1 MINSLD
7 VFTVGK
13 PWPPTDADE
22 KDRIAEHG
30 RNRKLYEELHLDIF
44 PKYNAYINDKLHDD
58 KKQTIILGLAG
69 TATDNY
75 MDLLLGEA
83 PEIEAPKVYP
93 SPDEE
98 VFIDVSRNGIG
109 LYEISQD
116 GITAA
121 NPETVYL
128 VTDPGNIRKVTAY
141 VFFAEFKEG
150 EKSYVKL
157 TIHEPG
163 SIAHKVFWLKDS
175 KLNAE
180 VPISE
185 FPAFAGY
192 QVDEEGKQYPF
203 GKGAGAQMLVVRV
216 DNALSSDR
224 RYGRSDYTPS
234 VHSLIEALDRAFA
247 FRFETLAKFNRP
259 IPVVPETAAP
269 FDHALQ
275 RRVFKTEDAIIT
287 KEGDAESTYLTW
299 AADLASVERE
309 IEQIIAQLL
318 IKLKLSQVLLAGENQ
333 GGVGSAQSGTA
344 LRIRLIPSLSKVRK
358 FATALKAAIPQ
369 VQSLKSK
376 LDAALG
382 VPDAQAFEPEDVT
395 VKLQDGIPDD
405 PMERAQIRLT
415 KAQAIGTLKAQGV
428 IDGATSLRAAIIC
441 KIIPKEA
448 LAEMVDDPETESM
461 IAAATGRLREENS
474 TNF

>member
-7 VFTVGK
+7 VFKVGQ
-13 PWPPTDADE
+13 PWPPADQDE
-22 KDRIAEHG
+22 RDRIAEHQK
-30 RNRKLYEELHLDIF
+30 NRKLYEELHLDIF

-58 KKQTIILGLAG
+58 KKQYIIIGLAE
-69 TATDNY
+69 TATTNY

-83 PEIEAPKVYP
+83 HEIEAPKVYP

-98 VFIDVSRNGIG
+98 VFIDVSRDGIG

-163 SIAHKVFWLKDS
+163 SITHKVFWLKDG

-180 VPISE
+180 VPLSE
-185 FPAFAGY
+185 FPAFASY

-203 GKGAGAQMLVVRV
+203 GKVDNAPMLVVRV

-275 RRVFKTEDAIIT
+275 RRVFKTENAIIT
-287 KEGDAESTYLTW
+287 KEGDPPSSYLTW

-309 IEQIIAQLL
+309 IDQLMVQLL
-318 IKLKLSQVLLAGENQ
+318 IKLKLSPVLLDGQGE
-333 GGVGSAQSGTA
+333 GHAESGTA
-344 LRIRLIPSLSKVRK
+344 LRIRLIPTLSKVRK
-358 FATALKAAIPQ
+358 FATALKVAIPQ

-382 VPDAQAFEPEDVT
+382 IEGSQAYEPEDVT
-395 VKLQDGIPDD
+395 VHMQDGIPDD

-474 TNF
+474 MNF

>member
-7 VFTVGK
+7 VFKVGQT
-13 PWPPTDADE
+13 WPPADQDE
-22 KDRIAEHG
+22 RDRIAEHQK
-30 RNRKLYEELHLDIF
+30 NRKLYEELHLDIF

-58 KKQTIILGLAG
+58 KKQPIILGLAE
-69 TATDNY
+69 TATTNY

-83 PEIEAPKVYP
+83 PEIDAPKVYP
-93 SPDEE
+93 SPDDE
-98 VFIDVSRNGIG
+98 VFIDVSRCGIG

-163 SIAHKVFWLKDS
+163 SITHKVFWLKDG

-180 VPISE
+180 VPLSE

-203 GKGAGAQMLVVRV
+203 GKDAGAQMLVVRV

-234 VHSLIEALDRAFA
+234 VHSLIETLDRAFA

-287 KEGDAESTYLTW
+287 KEGDVPSSYLTW
-299 AADLASVERE
+299 QADLASVERE
-309 IEQIIAQLL
+309 IEQTMQQLL
-318 IKLKLSQVLLAGENQ
+318 IKLKLSPVLLAGQ
-333 GGVGSAQSGTA
+333 GQGTAESGTA

-376 LDAALG
+376 LDAALQVEG
-382 VPDAQAFEPEDVT
+382 AQAYEPEDVT
-395 VKLQDGIPDD
+395 VRLKDGIPDD

-428 IDGATSLRAAIIC
+428 IDGATALRAAIIC

>member
-7 VFTVGK
+7 VFKVGQ
-13 PWPPTDADE
+13 PWPPADQDE
-22 KDRIAEHG
+22 RARIAEHQK
-30 RNRKLYEELHLDIF
+30 NRKLYEELHLDIF

-58 KKQTIILGLAG
+58 KKQPIILGLAE
-69 TATDNY
+69 TATTNY

-83 PEIEAPKVYP
+83 PEIDAPKVYP

-98 VFIDVSRNGIG
+98 VFIDVSRDGIG

-163 SIAHKVFWLKDS
+163 SIAHKVYWLKDG

-180 VPISE
+180 VPLSE
-185 FPAFAGY
+185 FPAFASY
-192 QVDEEGKQYPF
+192 KVDAEGKQYPF
-203 GKGAGAQMLVVRV
+203 GKDAGAQMLVVRV

-269 FDHALQ
+269 FNHALQ

-287 KEGDAESTYLTW
+287 KEGDPASSYLTW

-309 IEQIIAQLL
+309 IEQTMQQLL
-318 IKLKLSQVLLAGENQ
+318 IKLKLSPVLLAGQ
-333 GGVGSAQSGTA
+333 GEGQAESGTA

-358 FATALKAAIPQ
+358 FATALKVAIPQ

-376 LDAALG
+376 LDAALQVEG
-382 VPDAQAFEPEDVT
+382 AQAYEPEDVS

-428 IDGATSLRAAIIC
+428 IDGVTSLRAAIIC
-441 KIIPKEA
+441 RIIPKEA
-448 LAEMVDDPETESM
+448 LAEMVDDPETERM
-461 IAAATGRLREENS
+461 IAAATGRLREENN

>member
-7 VFTVGK
+7 VFSVGK
-13 PWPPTDADE
+13 PWPPADQDE
-22 KDRIAEHG
+22 RDRIAEHQK
-30 RNRKLYEELHLDIF
+30 NRKLYEELHLDIF

-58 KKQTIILGLAG
+58 KKQPIVLGLAE
-69 TATDNY
+69 TATTNY

-98 VFIDVSRNGIG
+98 VFIDVSRDGIG

-141 VFFAEFKEG
+141 VFFAEFNEG

-163 SIAHKVFWLKDS
+163 SIAHKVFWLKDG

-180 VPISE
+180 VPLSE

-192 QVDEEGKQYPF
+192 KVDAEGKQHPF
-203 GKGAGAQMLVVRV
+203 GKDAGAQMLVVRV

-275 RRVFKTEDAIIT
+275 RRVFKTENAIIM
-287 KEGDAESTYLTW
+287 KEGDPASSYLTW

-309 IEQIIAQLL
+309 IEQTMQQLL
-318 IKLKLSQVLLAGENQ
+318 IKLKLSPVLLAGQ
-333 GGVGSAQSGTA
+333 GAGQAESGTA

-358 FATALKAAIPQ
+358 FASALKVAIPQ

-376 LDAALG
+376 LDAALQVEG
-382 VPDAQAFEPEDVT
+382 AQAYEPEDVT
-395 VKLQDGIPDD
+395 VHLKDGIPDD
-405 PMERAQIRLT
+405 PEEIARVKLVNAQVISTLKMASVIDT
-415 KAQAIGTLKAQGV
+415 KTALRMAVDAKIFELENPDTELDSLAKNAVDEAQAGFG
-428 IDGATSLRAAIIC
+428 
-441 KIIPKEA
+441 
-448 LAEMVDDPETESM
+448 M
-461 IAAATGRLREENS
+461 
-474 TNF
+474 

>member
-7 VFTVGK
+7 VFSVGK
-13 PWPPTDADE
+13 PWPPADQDE
-22 KDRIAEHG
+22 RDRIAEHQK
-30 RNRKLYEELHLDIF
+30 NRKLYEELHLDIF

-58 KKQTIILGLAG
+58 KKQPIILGLAE
-69 TATDNY
+69 TATTNY

-98 VFIDVSRNGIG
+98 VFIDVSRDGIG
-109 LYEISQD
+109 LYEIHQD

-163 SIAHKVFWLKDS
+163 SIAHKVYWLKDG

-180 VPISE
+180 VPLSE

-192 QVDEEGKQYPF
+192 QVDEDGKQYPF
-203 GKGAGAQMLVVRV
+203 GKDAGAQMLVVRV

-275 RRVFKTEDAIIT
+275 RRVFKTENAIIM
-287 KEGDAESTYLTW
+287 KNGDPASSYLTW
-299 AADLASVERE
+299 QADLASVERE
-309 IEQIIAQLL
+309 IEQTMQQLL
-318 IKLKLSQVLLAGENQ
+318 IKLKLSPVLLAGENQ
-333 GGVGSAQSGTA
+333 GQAESGTA
-344 LRIRLIPSLSKVRK
+344 LRIRLIPTLSKVRK
-358 FATALKAAIPQ
+358 FATALKVAIPQ

-376 LDAALG
+376 LDAAIG
-382 VPDAQAFEPEDVT
+382 VEGAQAYEPEDVT
-395 VKLQDGIPDD
+395 VHLRDGVPDD
-405 PMERAQIRLT
+405 KMEEAQIRLV
-415 KAQAIGTLKAQGV
+415 KSQAIGTLKAQGV
-428 IDGATSLRAAIIC
+428 IDGATALRSAIIC
-441 KIIPKEA
+441 KIIPQEA
-448 LAEMVDDPETESM
+448 LSIMEDPEVESM

>member
-7 VFTVGK
+7 VFKVGQT
-13 PWPPTDADE
+13 WPPADQDE
-22 KDRIAEHG
+22 RDRIAEHQK
-30 RNRKLYEELHLDIF
+30 NRKLYEELHLDIF

-58 KKQTIILGLAG
+58 KKQPIILGLAE
-69 TATDNY
+69 TATTNY

-83 PEIEAPKVYP
+83 PEIDAPKVYP

-98 VFIDVSRNGIG
+98 VFIDVSRCGIG

-163 SIAHKVFWLKDS
+163 SITHKVFWLKDG

-180 VPISE
+180 VPLSE

-203 GKGAGAQMLVVRV
+203 GKDAGAQMLVVRV

-234 VHSLIEALDRAFA
+234 VHSLIETLDRAFA

-287 KEGDAESTYLTW
+287 KEGDVPSSYLTW
-299 AADLASVERE
+299 QADLASVERE
-309 IEQIIAQLL
+309 IEQTMQQLL
-318 IKLKLSQVLLAGENQ
+318 IKLKLSPVLLAGQ
-333 GGVGSAQSGTA
+333 GQGTAESGTA

-376 LDAALG
+376 LDAALQVEG
-382 VPDAQAFEPEDVT
+382 AQAYEPEDVT
-395 VKLQDGIPDD
+395 VRLKDGIPDD

-428 IDGATSLRAAIIC
+428 IDGATALRAAIIC